1 MAVNY
6 GQAFSNGIEMAGDAA
21 GVIAEGAS
29 DLYQGAIKYGTDAFD
44 WIEKNPETAQIIAGV
59 VGGAG
64 QYFAAKEAQKANERF
79 QMSVMDR
86 RRDER
91 QIKPGEIENYGSH
104 VGVAKKGLLT
114 NGMIAGGD
122 Y

>member
-1 MAVNY
+1 MAISLDQALNSTAQVLDY
-6 GQAFSNGIEMAGDAA
+6 GGEA
-21 GVIAEGAS
+21 IADKS
-29 DLYQGAIKYGTDAFD
+29 LYQSAIKWGTDAFE

-64 QYFAAKEAQKANERF
+64 QYFANKELQESNERF
-79 QMSVMDR
+79 QMDVMDR

>member
-1 MAVNY
+1 MAIDY
-6 GQAFSNGIEMAGDAA
+6 GKAFSNGVEMVGDAGNA
-21 GVIAEGAS
+21 IMES
-29 DLYQGAIKYGTDAFD
+29 DLWQGAKDFGTDAFT
-44 WIEKNPETAQIIAGV
+44 WIEDNPETSQIIAGV

-91 QIKPGEIENYGSH
+91 QVKPGEIKNYGSH

-114 NGMIAGGD
+114 NGMIAGGG

>member
-6 GQAFSNGIEMAGDAA
+6 GQM
-21 GVIAEGAS
+21 AS
-29 DLYQGAIKYGTDAFD
+29 DLWQGTKDFGTDAFD
-44 WIEKNPETAQIIAGV
+44 WIEKYPETSQIIAGV

-64 QYFAAKEAQKANERF
+64 QYLANKELQKADQRF
-79 QMSVMDR
+79 QTNVMDR

-91 QIKPGEIENYGSH
+91 QVKPGEIENYGSH

>member
-1 MAVNY
+1 MAISLDQALNSTTQILDY
-6 GQAFSNGIEMAGDAA
+6 GGEAIADEGMWQSAIEWGTEAF
-21 GVIAEGAS
+21 
-29 DLYQGAIKYGTDAFD
+29 T
-44 WIEKNPETAQIIAGV
+44 WIEENPETSQILAGV